1 MTLIV
6 TAILLKSNVTYLKF
20 RKVESFTC
28 INAVNKMETEK
39 TVLSAK
45 HYVEIYKSVSLIKI
59 K

>member
-6 TAILLKSNVTYLKF
+6 TAILLKSNATYLKF
-20 RKVESFTC
+20 RRVESFTC

-39 TVLSAK
+39 TVLSTK
-45 HYVEIYKSVSLIKI
+45 HYVVKSVSLIKI

>member
-39 TVLSAK
+39 TVLSTK